1 MQPFADIVD
10 NPLGDTLLVRWDE
23 KRAPERTL
31 AVAVNRATN
40 QAQVIMLKNSHPV
53 PDGTITLS
61 SEQFLAH
68 IVGCIKVY
76 EMLQGTDGRQKL
88 VLPSMIGGKPLIP

>member
-1 MQPFADIVD
+1 MHAMD
-10 NPLGDTLLVRWDE
+10 NPLGDTLLINWDN

-40 QAQVIMLKNSHPV
+40 QAQVIILKDSHPV
-53 PDGTITLS
+53 PEGTITLS
-61 SEQFLAH
+61 SEEFLAH

-76 EMLQGTDGRQKL
+76 EVLRGTDGRQKL
-88 VLPSMIGGKPLIP
+88 VLPSMIGGRPLIP